1 MANNLEKTNKN
12 ALYHS
17 SIENII
23 TIRKHVEDK
32 TTILLNIEGDLHVFI
47 DGELFNLGKEDIIII
62 NPNSS
67 YEAYS
72 KEGTFTCVLHLYLDK
87 LIGNNNL
94 RFK

>member
-23 TIRKHVEDK
+23 TIKKHVEDK

-47 DGELFNLGKEDIIII
+47 DGELFNLGKED
-62 NPNSS
+62 
-67 YEAYS
+67 
-72 KEGTFTCVLHLYLDK
+72 
-87 LIGNNNL
+87 NNHQP
-94 RFK
+94 